1 MAMSDPSVGTAGE
14 RSAATP
20 LRLTLSVTRGSLTA
34 PLLRGEVDV
43 EGVELALNEA
53 EGIDGNSRRMI
64 ELAYDV
70 AEMSLGTFVKAR
82 EQGLPLVALPI
93 FTERRFT
100 QPGLAATVRSG
111 IRAPEDFR
119 GKRVAVNQLWVTSS
133 IWHRGILQQYHGV
146 PQASVTWY
154 TASEERMAGMTAPP
168 GVEVRRLPDGTRPE
182 DALLRGEV
190 DAILS
195 SQPVDKLLRESDQV
209 LRPYPDVAEA
219 ERAYYRAT
227 GVLPIL
233 HCVVMR
239 EDLDCAARSRRRGSG
254 RSPPTRRDR
263 CSPAARARPTRRY
276 SARSPSRTASRATGA
291 RWKPSWR

>member
-1 MAMSDPSVGTAGE
+1 V
-14 RSAATP
+14 AA
-20 LRLTLSVTRGSLTA
+20 
-34 PLLRGEVDV
+34 
-43 EGVELALNEA
+43 EGVKLALNEA

-64 ELAYDV
+64 DMAYDV
-70 AEMSLGTFVKAR
+70 AEMSLGTFAKAR
-82 EQGLPLVALPI
+82 EQRLPLVALPI

-100 QPGLAATVRSG
+100 QPGLAAAVASG

-119 GKRVAVNQLWVTSS
+119 GKRVAINQLWATSF

-168 GVEVRRLPDGTRPE
+168 GVEVRRLPEGTRPE
-182 DALLRGEV
+182 EALLRGEV

-195 SQPVDKLLRESDQV
+195 SQPVDKLLRENEQI

-239 EDLDCAARSRRRGSG
+239 EDLEREHPWLATSLCRAFQAARERALATDPPRPLLAGGSREADAALFGSEPFPYGLARNRRSLEAFLEMTHSLGLV
-254 RSPPTRRDR
+254 
-263 CSPAARARPTRRY
+263 ARPLTVDDVLAR
-276 SARSPSRTASRATGA
+276 SARSALD
-291 RWKPSWR
+291 